1 MVSALCLRPTVQWRW
16 KEQDWREIHMWGASS
31 AKGRL
36 LVPRSHSGGSTQWED
51 HIMSAG
57 PGSPELRVSD
67 LINRSQA
74 LLHSE
79 PLPPLLSK
87 GNVIPRGFV
96 AGPGALPPV
105 DGWLPGFRGSRK
117 PFCASAENGILTPF
131 STFWDA
137 NGEHPQKASSRSS
150 RKDGMLPYVL
160 YFPQCAC
167 LYICFLLPITR
178 SVYLCVW
185 RR

>member
-1 MVSALCLRPTVQWRW
+1 MVSALSLRPMVQRRW

-36 LVPRSHSGGSTQWED
+36 LVPRSHSGGSTQRDD
-51 HIMSAG
+51 HITSAG
-57 PGSPELRVSD
+57 PGSPERRVSD
-67 LINRSQA
+67 LTNSSQA
-74 LLHSE
+74 LHHSE
-79 PLPPLLSK
+79 PLPPLLLK
-87 GNVIPRGFV
+87 GNMTPRGFA

-105 DGWLPGFRGSRK
+105 DGWFPGFRGSRK

-137 NGEHPQKASSRSS
+137 NGEQPQKAPPCRS

-167 LYICFLLPITR
+167 LYICLLLPITR
-178 SVYLCVW
+178 SVYLSIW
-185 RR
+185 RC